1 MAIYFLVRK
10 RADYDM
16 RNALDNNIPK
26 YSETKTFVES
36 ENMKILRLRAA
47 TIVLAIITV
56 LQIAV
61 TPVYGVVKRLR
72 VGFNLHQAPY
82 HFVNEDGL
90 AVGLHIDMLNHIA
103 KSAGYELDFVP
114 METGTMCMDALE
126 AGEVDI
132 VLDVSQKYPNSAW
145 VSVAL
150 SEETVCSVS
159 RIDTENRKT
168 WDRSS
173 VTVYQLG
180 TLTPAISSKLSSNY
194 SILAS
199 NQSDALQYLVSGK
212 ADILLGI
219 RESVLYYLEDADY
232 SDDYS
237 IDNNYMGIIGFSLIV
252 RENDYSLLRELNYEI
267 SKFRSS
273 GEYGN
278 IRKNWDYSR
287 KETNLSWVKPVIVV
301 LVTMVIAFS
310 LYAIAA
316 AYLRRKLQ
324 RLVDQQTADLQVAN
338 KQIAQNMERI
348 KAESYLR
355 NRIINYSYL
364 GMVLFDSTFTIK
376 LINNSALAIS
386 KATQVSSD
394 VRLLHIF
401 GDIVRKCGEQEIFT
415 NALETAQVYAFVQ
428 DAVEYRYRFSIQK
441 LPLDQITDILLVVE
455 DITHEAAAQ
464 QAEFEQEK
472 SRLLNQLVAG
482 IAHEIKNPLMSIKN
496 FADLVIEQ
504 RDNAAFMNDFAS
516 YVPSEVER
524 INRLVEGL
532 IGYAKPVKGVI
543 ERIDLSTLMW
553 DVVFFAE
560 NTIGKKKIRLH
571 TSIAPRQLI
580 WGNQDQIK
588 QVMINIIMNGVESMR
603 DKIKRNPAIPFLTLN
618 ISLLDAGEISIIRI
632 RDEGMGMSPEAISH
646 CMDPFFTT
654 KKNGTGLGLTLS
666 KQYTQENNGTLTIRS
681 EREKYTEISITFG
694 RKKYATENSCHR

>member
-26 YSETKTFVES
+26 YSEIKTFVES

-47 TIVLAIITV
+47 TIVLAIIIV

-114 METGTMCMDALE
+114 METGSMCMDALE

-232 SDDYS
+232 SDNYS

-287 KETNLSWVKPVIVV
+287 KEANLSWVKPVIVV
-301 LVTMVIAFS
+301 LVALVVAFI

-386 KATQVSSD
+386 KATQVPSD

-560 NTIGKKKIRLH
+560 NTIGRKKIRLH
-571 TSIAPRQLI
+571 TSIAPGQLI

-618 ISLLDAGEISIIRI
+618 ISLLDAGDISIIRI

-694 RKKYATENSCHR
+694 RKKYAAENSCHR

>member
-26 YSETKTFVES
+26 YSEIKTFVES

-114 METGTMCMDALE
+114 METGSMCMDALE

-199 NQSDALQYLVSGK
+199 NQSDALQYLVSGE

-301 LVTMVIAFS
+301 LVTLVIAFS

-316 AYLRRKLQ
+316 VYLRRKLQ

-338 KQIAQNMERI
+338 KQIAQNMERL
-348 KAESYLR
+348 KAESDLR

-386 KATQVSSD
+386 KAAQVPSD

-401 GDIVRKCGEQEIFT
+401 GDIVRKCSEQEIFT
-415 NALETAQVYAFVQ
+415 NALETAQVYAFVR
-428 DAVEYRYRFSIQK
+428 DTVEYRYRFSIQK
-441 LPLDQITDILLVVE
+441 LPLDQIADILLVVE

-571 TSIAPRQLI
+571 TSIAPGQLI

-603 DKIKRNPAIPFLTLN
+603 DKIKRNPTIPFLTLN

>member
-1 MAIYFLVRK
+1 
-10 RADYDM
+10 
-16 RNALDNNIPK
+16 
-26 YSETKTFVES
+26 
-36 ENMKILRLRAA
+36 MKEHRLRAA
-47 TIVLAIITV
+47 TIVLVIITV
-56 LQIAV
+56 LRITV
-61 TPVYGVVKRLR
+61 TPIFGVVKRLR
-72 VGFNLHQAPY
+72 VGFILHQAPY

-114 METGTMCMDALE
+114 METGTVCMDALQ

-132 VLDVSQKYPNSAW
+132 VLDVSQKYPNSDW

-159 RIDTENRKT
+159 RIDTENRNT

-232 SDDYS
+232 SDNYS

-287 KETNLSWVKPVIVV
+287 KEANLSWVKPVIVV
-301 LVTMVIAFS
+301 LVALVVAFI

-386 KATQVSSD
+386 KATQVPSD

>member
-26 YSETKTFVES
+26 YSEIKTFVES

-114 METGTMCMDALE
+114 METGSMCMDALE

-316 AYLRRKLQ
+316 VYLRRKLQ

-338 KQIAQNMERI
+338 KQIAQNMERL
-348 KAESYLR
+348 KAESDLR

-386 KATQVSSD
+386 KAAQVPSD

-415 NALETAQVYAFVQ
+415 NALETAQVYAFVR

-441 LPLDQITDILLVVE
+441 LPLDQIADILLVVE

-543 ERIDLSTLMW
+543 EKIDLSTLMW

-560 NTIGKKKIRLH
+560 NTIGRKKIRLH
-571 TSIAPRQLI
+571 TSIAPGQLI

-618 ISLLDAGEISIIRI
+618 ISLLDAGDISIIRI

-694 RKKYATENSCHR
+694 RKKYAAENSCHR